1 MSEVVHV
8 SYYIS
13 YKEHLSM
20 SEASA
25 AVLYDAPPTDLPL
38 SVMLFHAAMREEI
51 AISEFAE
58 RLGIGALSLR
68 QFISGQTQ
76 RPRGRT
82 LELIAEALDIPVD
95 AAREQTALRP
105 TSAPRF
111 ADWLDERMHNG
122 RYSRAKLTRET
133 RISDGALRNY
143 LSGQTLPDADQAQR
157 LAHCL
162 KVDSLELAKV
172 LVADQTVRSGGE
184 TIPPPEPD
192 TISDETTPPSEE
204 LPFSLDEEDE
214 EFAEDQPAVRRFNR
228 INRLTTTEIM
238 VDEEHLLNLWR
249 QLHPQ
254 GRRATLIYI
263 AGLLAEG

>member
-1 MSEVVHV
+1 
-8 SYYIS
+8 
-13 YKEHLSM
+13 M
-20 SEASA
+20 SEAST
-25 AVLYDAPPTDLPL
+25 AVLYDASPASLPL
-38 SVMLFHAAMREEI
+38 SVMLFHAAMSQEI

-82 LELIAEALDIPVD
+82 LELIANALSISVEE
-95 AAREQTALRP
+95 ARERTTLRP

-111 ADWLDERMHNG
+111 ADWLDERMHED

-157 LAHCL
+157 LAQAL
-162 KVDSLELAKV
+162 DVDSLELAKV

-184 TIPPPEPD
+184 TIPPPPEPVPLP
-192 TISDETTPPSEE
+192 TEPLPPVSEAAM
-204 LPFSLDEEDE
+204 PTNNVEEDVE
-214 EFAEDQPAVRRFNR
+214 AEPPALRRLSR
-228 INRLTTTEIM
+228 INRMTTAEIM